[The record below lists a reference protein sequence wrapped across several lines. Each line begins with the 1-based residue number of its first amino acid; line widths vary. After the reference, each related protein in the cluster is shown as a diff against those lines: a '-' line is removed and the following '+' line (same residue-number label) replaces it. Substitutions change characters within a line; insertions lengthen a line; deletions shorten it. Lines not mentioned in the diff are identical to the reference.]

1 MIWVKSQ
8 SKDSQNEII
17 NLDSIASIKK
27 ELRFDKQYNIRLEP
41 KNSNDTVKFWSYE
54 NQEQMERDF
63 NNLIMLLNE
72 QCLLIDLSDVTL
84 LLTEEEMEVI

>member
-27 ELRFDKQYNIRLEP
+27 EIRFEKQYNIRLEP
-41 KNSNDTVKFWSYE
+41 KNSNDVVKFWSYE
-54 NQEQMERDF
+54 SGEKMEQDF
-63 NNLIMLLNE
+63 NNLVMLLNE
-72 QCLLIDLSDVTL
+72 QCLLIDLAETNL
-84 LLTEEEMEVI
+84 LLTEEEI

>member
-27 ELRFDKQYNIRLEP
+27 EVRFEKLYNIILEP

-54 NQEQMERDF
+54 NQAQMEQDF
-63 NNLIMLLNE
+63 NNLVMLLNE
-72 QCLLIDLSDVTL
+72 QCLLIDLSDVNL
-84 LLTEEEMEVI
+84 LLTEEEV